1 VYRAGKGKN
10 SDAITKGTV
19 SRKDVVTG
27 STHTKHRAARSSLAP
42 TAHDEPE
49 RCKSQD
55 SAGGIGIGIILR
67 VILKQRS
74 VFSDLLSI
82 RIAVAIP
89 PIESWDLQTGI
100 E

>member
-1 VYRAGKGKN
+1 VERSWCIELEKARTAMPSPKGLSQEKTL
-10 SDAITKGTV
+10 SQG
-19 SRKDVVTG
+19 
-27 STHTKHRAARSSLAP
+27 AP
-42 TAHDEPE
+42 TRSTEPPAAHDEPE